1 VAVTL
6 DLHVERDVVIDAPA
20 EVVWRTITEPDQVS
34 RWFADRVD
42 LDPVPGARGSFGF
55 VDGDGTRHVVPAVV
69 VAADVPTRYA
79 FRWNHPGGEEPDETN
94 SVLVEF
100 TLTPAGAGRT
110 RLTVTETGLA
120 RLDWTDGA
128 KASYASDHRGGWG
141 DFLGRLDRLL
151 RA

>member
-1 VAVTL
+1 VQLQVA
-6 DLHVERDVVIDAPA
+6 
-20 EVVWRTITEPDQVS
+20 EPDQVS

-55 VDGDGTRHVVPAVV
+55 VDEDGTRHVVPAAVV
-69 VAADVPTRYA
+69 VAEAPTRYA
-79 FRWNHPGGEEPDETN
+79 FRWNRWNHPEGQEPDEGN

-100 TLTPAGAGRT
+100 TLAPAGDGRT

-120 RLDWTDGA
+120 GRDCTDEA
-128 KASYASDHRGGWG
+128 KASYASDHRDGWG
-141 DFLGRLDRLL
+141 DFLGRPDRLL